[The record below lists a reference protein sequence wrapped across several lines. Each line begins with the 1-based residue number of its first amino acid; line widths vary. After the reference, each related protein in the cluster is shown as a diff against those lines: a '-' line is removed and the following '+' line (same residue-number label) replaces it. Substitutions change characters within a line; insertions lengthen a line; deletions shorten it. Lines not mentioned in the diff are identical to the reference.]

1 MSTPVV
7 YEVNIDV
14 DPTIAD
20 AYLAWLQHHIVQM
33 HTQIEGITSVSLCK
47 RPKGVDGAGANWVG
61 FTAYYHISTRA
72 ALDDYLE
79 HRAAAMRQDGLNT
92 FGEGKF
98 VGARRILDIIPETPQ
113 SAE

>member
-1 MSTPVV
+1 MSGPVV

-20 AYLAWLQHHIVQM
+20 AYLAWLQHHIAQM
-33 HTQIEGITSVSLCK
+33 RTQIEGITSITLCT
-47 RPKGVDGAGANWVG
+47 RPKGVEGAGPDWVG
-61 FTAYYHISTRA
+61 YTAYYHVSSRA

-79 HRAAAMRQDGLNT
+79 NRAAAMRQDGLNT

-98 VGARRILDIIPETPQ
+98 VGARRILDAVPLE
-113 SAE
+113 